1 MSLAKRVFELQQ
13 IEQAILSQRNQADE
27 IDLRLNH
34 NSAYEKAREELAV
47 AEQAKTDLERQY
59 KELDAEADQLRNNI
73 QQTNDKL
80 YSGKIKNPKELL
92 SFEQEVGMLKS
103 NLSPKDDLLLAM
115 MEKLESRKAEAQR
128 LQESCKTIEAAWQK
142 EKLELKVQKD
152 KVMGELAEL
161 EKKRKEIAG
170 EIDGSALN
178 TYEGIKGRKS
188 QAVVKVEQ
196 GRCMGCR
203 VTLSVSELQRVRG
216 MAIVTCNNCGR
227 ILYLS

>member
-1 MSLAKRVFELQQ
+1 MSLAKRVFEFQQ
-13 IEQAILSQRNQADE
+13 IEQAILSRRNQADE

-34 NSAYEKAREELAV
+34 NSAYEKAREELSV
-47 AEQAKTDLERQY
+47 AEQGKEDLERQY
-59 KELDAEADQLRNNI
+59 KELDAEAEQLRNNI
-73 QQTNDKL
+73 QRINDKL
-80 YSGKIKNPKELL
+80 YGGKIKNPKELM
-92 SFEQEVGMLKS
+92 SFEQEATMLKS
-103 NLSPKDDLLLAM
+103 NLVPKDDLLLAM
-115 MEKLESRKAEAQR
+115 MERLESRKAEVQR

-142 EKLELKVQKD
+142 EKLDLKVQKD
-152 KVMGELAEL
+152 KVMGELAGL
-161 EKKRKEIAG
+161 EKKRQEIAAD
-170 EIDGSALN
+170 IDRSALS

-216 MAIVTCNNCGR
+216 MAIVTCSNCGR

>member
-27 IDLRLNH
+27 IDLRLKH
-34 NSAYEKAREELAV
+34 NSAYEKAREELSV
-47 AEQAKTDLERQY
+47 AEQGKADLERQY
-59 KELDAEADQLRNNI
+59 KELDAEAEQLRNNI
-73 QQTNDKL
+73 QQINDKL
-80 YSGKIKNPKELL
+80 YGGKIRNPKELL
-92 SFEQEVGMLKS
+92 SFEQEAAMLKS
-103 NLSPKDDLLLAM
+103 NLVPKDDLLLAM
-115 MEKLESRKAEAQR
+115 MEKLESRKAEVQR

-142 EKLELKVQKD
+142 EKLDLKVEKD

-161 EKKRKEIAG
+161 EKKRKEITG
-170 EIDGSALN
+170 EIDSSALN
-178 TYEGIKGRKS
+178 TYEGIKGRRS
-188 QAVVKVEQ
+188 QAVVRVEQ

-216 MAIVTCNNCGR
+216 IGIVTCSNCGR